1 MDKMIVAVFDNETKA
16 YEGVKT
22 LKDLHAEGSITLYE
36 AAVVAKDANG
46 KISVKQADDEG
57 PLGTL
62 VGLATG
68 SLIGLLGGPVGLAV
82 GAATGVFA
90 GSVYDL
96 AQLGVGSDFVDEVS
110 QHLAVGKMAVVG
122 HVDEEWV
129 TPLDTR
135 IAALGGAVVRRTRD
149 EFVDAQF
156 ERDIAA
162 DKAELAALKAEHAKA
177 IGEAKARL
185 QAKIDATQKRLQH
198 RRDQLKDWLAASKR
212 EDEARIK
219 SIEEQAAKAKGEMKA
234 KLEARGAKA
243 RADHKARAEKLSK
256 AWELVKEAAAI

>member
-1 MDKMIVAVFDNETKA
+1 
-16 YEGVKT
+16 
-22 LKDLHAEGSITLYE
+22 
-36 AAVVAKDANG
+36 
-46 KISVKQADDEG
+46 
-57 PLGTL
+57 
-62 VGLATG
+62 
-68 SLIGLLGGPVGLAV
+68 
-82 GAATGVFA
+82 
-90 GSVYDL
+90 
-96 AQLGVGSDFVDEVS
+96 
-110 QHLAVGKMAVVG
+110 MAVVG